1 MATVTRVNGAVASFQ
16 AFGRAIRFLTV
27 SQSDAT
33 ALELEAIVN
42 ALTVKGLTVEAI
54 GAFTAGVSDTVN
66 IIVSGNE
73 AISTADLSTAAG
85 AAVAGTTVADMAF

>member
-16 AFGRAIRFLTV
+16 AFGRSIRFLTV

-33 ALELEAIVN
+33 ALELEAIVH
-42 ALTVKGLTVEAI
+42 AITMLGLTVEAI

-73 AISTADLSTAAG
+73 RVATSDISTAAG
-85 AAVAGTTVADMAF
+85 AAVAGTTVADMSF

>member
-1 MATVTRVNGAVASFQ
+1 MATVTRVNGAAGSFQ
-16 AFGRAIRFLTV
+16 SFGRAVRFLTI

-33 ALELEAIVN
+33 ALELEAILSAIT
-42 ALTVKGLTVEAI
+42 ALGFTVDAV

-66 IIVSGNE
+66 IVVSGNE
-73 AISTADLSTAAG
+73 TTTTAAISTAAG

>member
-1 MATVTRVNGAVASFQ
+1 MATVTRVNGAAGSFQ

-27 SQSDAT
+27 GQSDAT
-33 ALELEAIVN
+33 ALELEAILSAITAN
-42 ALTVKGLTVEAI
+42 GFTVEAV

-73 AISTADLSTAAG
+73 TTTTAALQTAAA
-85 AAVAGTTVADMAF
+85 AAVAGTTVVDMAF

>member
-16 AFGRAIRFLTV
+16 AFGRSIRFLTI

-33 ALELEAIVN
+33 AVELEAIVN
-42 ALTVKGLTVEAI
+42 AVTALGFSVEAI

-73 AISTADLSTAAG
+73 TVATSALSTAAG
-85 AAVAGTTVADMAF
+85 AAVAGTTIADMAF

>member
-1 MATVTRVNGAVASFQ
+1 MATVTRVNGAAGSFQ
-16 AFGRAIRFLTV
+16 AFGRNIRFLTV
-27 SQSDAT
+27 GQSDAT

-42 ALTVKGLTVEAI
+42 AITAQGFTVEAI

-73 AISTADLSTAAG
+73 TTTTAALQTAAA
-85 AAVAGTTVADMAF
+85 AAVAGTTVVDMAF